1 MDNICNTYKSELQRL
16 TSDAQNN
23 IRNQYLICL
32 QDENVSGVAG
42 GSHWILLA
50 AWNAVGI
57 KLIST
62 KDAMELAE
70 CLF

>member
-1 MDNICNTYKSELQRL
+1 MGDICDTYKSELQGLSEATR
-16 TSDAQNN
+16 NN
-23 IRNQYLICL
+23 LRNQYLICL
-32 QDENVSGVAG
+32 QDENVFGVAG

-50 AWNAVGI
+50 AWNAAGI